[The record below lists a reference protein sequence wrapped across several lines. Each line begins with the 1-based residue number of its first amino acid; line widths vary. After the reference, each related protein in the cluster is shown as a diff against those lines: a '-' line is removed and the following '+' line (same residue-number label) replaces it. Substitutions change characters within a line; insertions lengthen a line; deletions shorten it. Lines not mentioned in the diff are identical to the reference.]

1 MDQAT
6 FRTTCRGC
14 SATGMAPVLTLGR
27 QLVTGF
33 NGKVRRAPL
42 ELVIC
47 KRCNLVQLAHSVPQS
62 WFREWYG
69 YRSGINPSMV
79 KSLESLAEAA
89 LAKVEWEI
97 GDKVVDIGA
106 NDGTLLRAF
115 DESSVKG
122 LELVGFEPAQ
132 NLWEVFEKTVPQ
144 ATLVRQPFG
153 TQTTGPEAGLF
164 VDAARIITAAAM
176 FYDLDEPGLF
186 LQAVRESLRHDGIFV
201 VQMNGLLQMVQSCAF
216 DNISH
221 EHNCYYSLT
230 TFTALADRYGF
241 EVFDAEENAVNG
253 GSFRAYLRK
262 SRGQEVPSWVGNHR
276 VKEMMAREQA
286 AGLADIQTYKDMS
299 RRKARCVVALRDFL
313 AMRTRVGKIGVY
325 GASTR
330 GLVILEA
337 MNLAPGLISCAAER
351 NLEKVGMPYSGT
363 DIQCVSEETARETC
377 STMLVLPYHFIEG
390 ILEREI
396 DYLKSGGE
404 LVVPLPVPRVYYWN
418 EGFGQVLDY
427 KLV

>member
-14 SATGMAPVLTLGR
+14 GTAGMEPILTLGR

-97 GDKVVDIGA
+97 GDRVVDIGA

-132 NLWEVFEKTVPQ
+132 NLWGAFEKIVPQ

-153 TQTTGPEAGLF
+153 AHASSSG
-164 VDAARIITAAAM
+164 ARIITAVAM
-176 FYDLDEPGLF
+176 FYDLEEPGLF
-186 LQAVRESLRHDGIFV
+186 LQAVRESLRPDGVFV
-201 VQMNGLLQMVQSCAF
+201 VQMNGLLQMVQGCAF

-230 TFTALADRYGF
+230 TFTALVERYGF

-262 SRGQEVPSWVGNHR
+262 SKGPDVPSWVGNHR
-276 VKEMMAREQA
+276 VKEMLVKEQE
-286 AGLADIQTYKDMS
+286 AGLTDIQTYKDMS

-313 AMRTRVGKIGVY
+313 GMRKRVGKIGVY

-337 MNLAPGLISCAAER
+337 MNLEPGLISCAAER

-404 LVVPLPVPRVYYWN
+404 LVVPLPVPSVYYWN
-418 EGFGQVLDY
+418 EGFGRVLDY